1 MIPAFPANNQWTWFQ
16 RITQEEVSRRCWLCF
31 YMFYAVTL
39 ALLLGGVFITLFS
52 GHPAFALVM
61 TMIVTGIVFFILTG
75 LMYLCEANK
84 VSAFIQEKFSRRIAQ
99 DPCKSLEMEKTNGC
113 HLTVISS

>member
-16 RITQEEVSRRCWLCF
+16 RIMQVEVSRRCWLCF
-31 YMFYAVTL
+31 YLFYAVTL

-52 GHPAFALVM
+52 GHPPFALAM
-61 TMIVTGIVFFILTG
+61 TMTVTRMVFFILTG

-84 VSAFIQEKFSRRIAQ
+84 VSAFIQEKLSKRIAR
-99 DPCKSLEMEKTNGC
+99 DPCKALEMKKTNGC
-113 HLTVISS
+113 HLTVIS

>member
-31 YMFYAVTL
+31 YMFYALTL

-52 GHPAFALVM
+52 GHPPFALVM
-61 TMIVTGIVFFILTG
+61 TMIVFLS
-75 LMYLCEANK
+75 NK
-84 VSAFIQEKFSRRIAQ
+84 VSAFIQEKFSRRRIAQ